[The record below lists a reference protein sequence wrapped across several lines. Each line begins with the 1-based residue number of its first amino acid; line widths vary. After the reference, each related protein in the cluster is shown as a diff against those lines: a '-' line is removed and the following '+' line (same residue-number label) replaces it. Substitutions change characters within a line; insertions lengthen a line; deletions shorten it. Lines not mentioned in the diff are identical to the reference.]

1 MGCLPHSGMDESF
14 PDTPGQFAARLPNQ
28 SLFFPGGLC
37 QTMVNWTL
45 LSMMPALMA

>member
-1 MGCLPHSGMDESF
+1 MMRRFPLPTTKERGES
-14 PDTPGQFAARLPNQ
+14 QQEQR
-28 SLFFPGGLC
+28 

>member
-1 MGCLPHSGMDESF
+1 MGCLPQSLKQDNG
-14 PDTPGQFAARLPNQ
+14 PGQSHPEGKAGFIHQQGFQR
-28 SLFFPGGLC
+28 